1 MAPLAAPISHRC
13 LGLLILVA
21 FELLGVQSW
30 PAWLQVPFLNPHV
43 ISNEPVI
50 ESSGPEA
57 VLLRQLKN
65 PDVMRSPEKARTL
78 HVAIANILR
87 ADGAQ
92 MDRVLQHLVAA
103 RAAAEGTDEADT
115 ILAARLEL
123 ADAYIEAGRPQDAEH
138 ELDAKATY
146 PLLSPENFFE
156 FGVRLDRTNARAR
169 FEAGDIQF
177 ALETLE
183 PAVDTAVQPED
194 IVHIACDIAMAHACL
209 GHAQKSL
216 EPLRNA
222 LEVVENMRKA
232 ETMPTAMHRALAVE
246 VHSRL
251 AEAFHSMGDIAS
263 AKAHY
268 RRASHPQTIYAIK
281 TSIANLEKGAGPTLR
296 CPGGARAQKFKLRT
310 QRDAGENVKGKV
322 SSLLAA
328 NEHGKAEIELWNYLE
343 TQRKPYKSLEAATT
357 LISLGNIYLS
367 AERKSYLKAGH
378 CFIKALQ
385 ASLPCCGP
393 RSKEAKAA
401 FQGLSFVQ
409 DVLPTKE
416 RSKAAKAMQ
425 EYLSAV
431 DESTTSASD
440 LGQKFKGHELQ
451 NTAPA
456 VNV

>member
-1 MAPLAAPISHRC
+1 MAPLAAPTPRRC

-30 PAWLQVPFLNPHV
+30 PSWLQVPYLTPNV
-43 ISNEPVI
+43 ISNEPVM

-65 PDVMRSPEKARTL
+65 ADVMRSPEKAHTL

-87 ADGAQ
+87 SDGAQ
-92 MDRVLQHLVAA
+92 MTRVLQHLLAARVAA
-103 RAAAEGTDEADT
+103 EATDEADT
-115 ILAARLEL
+115 ILTARLEL
-123 ADAYIEAGRPQDAEH
+123 ADAYIEAGRHQDAEH
-138 ELDAKATY
+138 ELDSKATY

-177 ALETLE
+177 SLETLE

-194 IVHIACDIAMAHACL
+194 VVHIACDIAKAHTCL

-222 LEVVENMRKA
+222 LEVLENARKA
-232 ETMPTAMHRALAVE
+232 ETMSMAMYRALEVE
-246 VHSRL
+246 AHARL
-251 AEAFHSMGDIAS
+251 AEAFHSMGDVAS

-268 RRASHPQTIYAIK
+268 RRASHPQTIDAIK
-281 TSIANLEKGAGPTLR
+281 TSIANLEKGVGPTLR
-296 CPGGARAQKFKLRT
+296 CPGGARVQRFQLRT
-310 QRDAGENVKGKV
+310 QRDAGKNVKGKV

-328 NEHGKAEIELWNYLE
+328 NEYSKAEIELWNYLE

-357 LISLGNIYLS
+357 LTSLGNIYLS

-385 ASLPCCGP
+385 ASLSCCGP
-393 RSKEAKAA
+393 RSAEAKAA
-401 FQGLSFVQ
+401 FQGLSFVE

-416 RSKAAKAMQ
+416 RSKAANVMR
-425 EYLSAV
+425 EYLNAV
-431 DESTTSASD
+431 DTSASSASD
-440 LGQKFKGHELQ
+440 LGHKYRGHELQ
-451 NTAPA
+451 NGAPA